1 MIGLGLLS
9 ETLLDDVTVERVA
22 VRGEQTGLQEW
33 RRVINLVFFGLARW
47 KQKSS
52 IPIRVRREN
61 VTTYPLV
68 EF

>member
-1 MIGLGLLS
+1 
-9 ETLLDDVTVERVA
+9 
-22 VRGEQTGLQEW
+22 
-33 RRVINLVFFGLARW
+33 VFFGLARW